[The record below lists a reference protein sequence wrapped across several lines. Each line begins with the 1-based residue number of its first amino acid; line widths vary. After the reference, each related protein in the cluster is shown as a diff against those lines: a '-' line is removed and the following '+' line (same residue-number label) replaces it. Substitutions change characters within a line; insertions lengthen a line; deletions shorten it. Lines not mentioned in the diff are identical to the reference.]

1 MAHPTKVADL
11 NTLPPGKSACVV
23 FGEERV
29 ALFNVG
35 GTVHAIAD
43 TCSHR
48 GGPLS
53 EGEIEGTAVTCP
65 WHGASF
71 DLQTGAALGPPA
83 MQGVKSYQVEVKGND
98 VLLSVT

>member
-11 NTLPPGKSACVV
+11 KDIPPGKSACVE
-23 FGEERV
+23 FGGEKV
-29 ALFNVG
+29 ALFNVD
-35 GTVHAIAD
+35 GTVYAIAN

-53 EGEIEGTAVTCP
+53 EGEVEGTTVTCP

-71 DLQTGAALGPPA
+71 DLKTGAALGPPA
-83 MQGVKSYQVEVKGND
+83 MQGVMRYEVTTKGND
-98 VLLSVT
+98 VLIVVQ